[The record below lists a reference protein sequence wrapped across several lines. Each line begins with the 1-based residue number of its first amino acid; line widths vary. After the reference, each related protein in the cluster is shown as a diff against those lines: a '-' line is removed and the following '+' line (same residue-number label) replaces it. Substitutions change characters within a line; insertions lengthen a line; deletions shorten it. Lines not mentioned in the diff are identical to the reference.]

1 LIEMGRARVPDR
13 IRVCQWGTFDVA
25 NYGDRL
31 FPLIA
36 KEELTTRLPGLELTC
51 YAPLGDATLPPGSPP
66 PLPLVPGGGSLHR
79 QRREYSAR
87 HFDAILI
94 GGR

>member
-1 LIEMGRARVPDR
+1 MPDR

-36 KEELTTRLPGLELTC
+36 RDQLASRLPNLELVC
-51 YAPLGDATLPPGSPP
+51 HAPLRR
-66 PLPLVPGGGSLHR
+66 VPGLPVG
-79 QRREYSAR
+79 
-87 HFDAILI
+87 
-94 GGR
+94 